1 MLLGVALWGGALAG
15 QEVRATGRL
24 LRDSTGGRPL
34 AGHWV
39 VLHAMTRGGGGPL
52 DSVRT
57 GPNGRYAFTIPRADS
72 SAVYVVSAQY
82 AGIAHFS
89 EPLVLAGRLSAD
101 YGSLVVYDT
110 TAAGPPVTLAVR
122 FLTVGGARRDG
133 AHDVLEAIELQNPGT
148 RTRVPADSSTPVWQG
163 VLPAGI
169 AEWQVGESDVS
180 VEAVV
185 RRGDTVAILAPLAPG
200 GTKQISF
207 AYVLPDTIRVLR
219 VPVDQPIG
227 ELLLLI
233 EDTVATVNAPG
244 LQALSNESVEGRR
257 FARYRAAAVPAGG
270 TVEVHLSAPAFRLE
284 RLVPWVAGLAALAL
298 AAGLWVALRKPR
310 SAS

>member
-1 MLLGVALWGGALAG
+1 VVLGVAPCALAG

-24 LRDSTGGRPL
+24 VRDSAQGRSL
-34 AGHWV
+34 AAHWV
-39 VLHAMTRGGGGPL
+39 VLHGMTRGGGGPV
-52 DSVRT
+52 DSTRT
-57 GPNGRYAFTIPRADS
+57 GADGRYAFAIPRVDS
-72 SAVYVVSAQY
+72 SAVYVVSAEY

-101 YGSLVVYDT
+101 YGPLVVYDT
-110 TAAGPPVTLAVR
+110 TSAGPPLLLAVR

-133 AHDVLEAIELQNPGT
+133 AHEVLEAVELRNPGT
-148 RTRVPADSSTPVWQG
+148 RTRVPVDSATPVWQG

-180 VEAVV
+180 VDAVL
-185 RRGDTVAILAPLAPG
+185 RRGDTVAIFAPLAPG

-219 VPVDQPIG
+219 VPLDQPIG
-227 ELLLLI
+227 ELLLLV
-233 EDTVATVNAPG
+233 EDTAATVTAPG
-244 LQALSNESVEGRR
+244 LDALSPETVEGRR
-257 FARYRAAAVPAGG
+257 FARYRASAIPAGG
-270 TVEVHLSAPAFRLE
+270 AVEVRLSPPPFHAD

-298 AAGLWVALRKPR
+298 AAGLWIALRKPR
-310 SAS
+310 PVG